1 MAKQTQKERIA
12 ELEEELESAFDS
24 VAPIGAHC
32 AHIPVTWRE
41 IGGIRVGLDAAGN
54 AVRVEGLDGLYGWF
68 AEPWSS

>member
-1 MAKQTQKERIA
+1 MAKQTQKERIE
-12 ELEEELESAFDS
+12 ELEAELESALES
-24 VAPIGAHC
+24 VAAIEAHC

-41 IGGIRVGLDAAGN
+41 IGGIQVGLDAAGN